1 MILCPYCSEE
11 LKINSE
17 YDSSIIT
24 CSNCEIDIDYM
35 WLISKISKKVEV
47 TDDNFEELVNFYLP
61 TARYDKN
68 NEDHINK
75 LKEILK
81 AYLNGR
87 ERINKAEIDT
97 DVVRGRKLTNQE
109 SLSIMIQDVSF
120 NSEKLNKAI
129 EKYVKWK

>member
-109 SLSIMIQDVSF
+109 LLSIMIQDVSF